1 MICRAPNC
9 TVSLIATSNE
19 MIRPV
24 ILSRPLKTAI
34 GLLILSA
41 SAGWGA
47 VSAETAASVA
57 PASVGLILAMAGQAR
72 RANALA
78 KRKRSMAGALLLKGG
93 GMKALRG
100 RDSRPRSRR
109 RWPGAGLV

>member
-1 MICRAPNC
+1 M
-9 TVSLIATSNE
+9 
-19 MIRPV
+19 MRPV

-34 GLLILSA
+34 GLLIFSA
-41 SAGWGA
+41 SAASGA
-47 VSAETAASVA
+47 ASAETAASVA
-57 PASVGLILAMAGQAR
+57 PASVGLILAMAEQAR

-100 RDSRPRSRR
+100 RGQDSRNRR
-109 RWPGAGLV
+109 QWPGAGLV

>member
-1 MICRAPNC
+1 
-9 TVSLIATSNE
+9 
-19 MIRPV
+19 
-24 ILSRPLKTAI
+24 LSRPLKTAI

-41 SAGWGA
+41 RAAPGTASAK
-47 VSAETAASVA
+47 SAASVA

-78 KRKRSMAGALLLKGG
+78 KRKRSMGGALLLKGG

-100 RDSRPRSRR
+100 RGSRPRSRR
-109 RWPGAGLV
+109 QWPGAGLVWRLNRRDGSP